1 VVVTE
6 GQIYL
11 AALPRAVQDFLR
23 YIHTTCMHACI
34 HTYMHTRAPVQCNA
48 TQRYAMQG
56 PAPLSNPFNQST
68 DRSDPLDRYT
78 HGAAQPPPPNHSTV
92 PVRAN
97 LEQCLKPL
105 AFHGVPVTLFDEGYG
120 EALMQIL
127 ALSTPSLTGPE
138 GFLPPNVRLVSNFFR
153 SGPDG
158 VVSGFSAPPVHEA
171 NRNMTTARAFRS
183 GMMLGMGMGMHGGGG
198 GGMRPPPNALVLGG
212 SLDDVALAQGG
223 GVERQ
228 VLAVGFV
235 DTDAD
240 FVRNLPQALESYDA
254 VILGD
259 GGLQYA
265 AHVIEQIVGSA

>member
-1 VVVTE
+1 MQRVVVTE

-11 AALPRAVQDFLR
+11 AALPRAVQDFL
-23 YIHTTCMHACI
+23 
-34 HTYMHTRAPVQCNA
+34 
-48 TQRYAMQG
+48 G
-56 PAPLSNPFNQST
+56 
-68 DRSDPLDRYT
+68 
-78 HGAAQPPPPNHSTV
+78 TV
-92 PVRAN
+92 PLRAN

-105 AFHGVPVTLFDEGYG
+105 AFHGVPVTLFDDGYG
-120 EALMQIL
+120 EALVQIL
-127 ALSTPSLTGPE
+127 ALSTPGLSGPE

-158 VVSGFSAPPVHEA
+158 VVNGFSVPPVHEA

-183 GMMLGMGMGMHGGGG
+183 GMMLGMMQQQQQMQMHGGGQAAARG
-198 GGMRPPPNALVLGG
+198 PPVMMPGNALVLGG
-212 SLDDVALAQGG
+212 SLGDLELARGG
-223 GVERQ
+223 GAERE

-240 FVRNLPQALESYDA
+240 FVATLPKFLEAYDA

-265 AHVIEQIVGSA
+265 AHVVEQIVGSA

>member
-1 VVVTE
+1 MHALIDRHLPTPPHLHATREVQRVVVTE

-23 YIHTTCMHACI
+23 CDARWTSQANAPHPTARHAS
-34 HTYMHTRAPVQCNA
+34 H
-48 TQRYAMQG
+48 
-56 PAPLSNPFNQST
+56 PLSFAP
-68 DRSDPLDRYT
+68 
-78 HGAAQPPPPNHSTV
+78 AHSTV
-92 PVRAN
+92 PLRAS

-127 ALSTPSLTGPE
+127 ALSTPGLTGPE

-158 VVSGFSAPPVHEA
+158 VVNGFSFPPVHEL

-183 GMMLGMGMGMHGGGG
+183 GMMLGMQQQAAAL
-198 GGMRPPPNALVLGG
+198 RAPPNALVLGG
-212 SLDDVALAQGG
+212 SLDDLALAQGG

-228 VLAVGFV
+228 VLAVGFL

-240 FVRNLPQALESYDA
+240 FLPNLPRFLEAYDA

-265 AHVIEQIVGSA
+265 AHVVEQIVGSA

>member
-1 VVVTE
+1 MSH
-6 GQIYL
+6 
-11 AALPRAVQDFLR
+11 P
-23 YIHTTCMHACI
+23 
-34 HTYMHTRAPVQCNA
+34 
-48 TQRYAMQG
+48 
-56 PAPLSNPFNQST
+56 NPNPNPNPNPE
-68 DRSDPLDRYT
+68 RS
-78 HGAAQPPPPNHSTV
+78 STV
-92 PVRAN
+92 PLRAN

-105 AFHGVPVTLFDEGYG
+105 AFHGVPVTLFDDGYG

-127 ALSTPSLTGPE
+127 ALSTPGLTGPE

-153 SGPDG
+153 SGADG
-158 VVSGFSAPPVHEA
+158 VVNGFSFPPVHEL

-183 GMMLGMGMGMHGGGG
+183 GMMLGMHGHGHGGGG
-198 GGMRPPPNALVLGG
+198 MAAMRTPPNALVLGG
-212 SLDDVALAQGG
+212 ALEDLALAQGG

-240 FVRNLPQALESYDA
+240 FVQKLPQFLEAYDA

-265 AHVIEQIVGSA
+265 AHVVEQIIGGGA

>member
-1 VVVTE
+1 MLT
-6 GQIYL
+6 
-11 AALPRAVQDFLR
+11 A
-23 YIHTTCMHACI
+23 
-34 HTYMHTRAPVQCNA
+34 
-48 TQRYAMQG
+48 
-56 PAPLSNPFNQST
+56 PAPPQSIT
-68 DRSDPLDRYT
+68 PTPTR
-78 HGAAQPPPPNHSTV
+78 STV
-92 PVRAN
+92 PLRAS
-97 LEQCLKPL
+97 LEACLKPL

-127 ALSTPSLTGPE
+127 ALSTPGLTGPE

-158 VVSGFSAPPVHEA
+158 VVSGFSFPPVHEA

-183 GMMLGMGMGMHGGGG
+183 GMMLGMGPPGGGPGGMGM
-198 GGMRPPPNALVLGG
+198 GMGLRTPPNALVLGG
-212 SLDDVALAQGG
+212 SLDDLALAQGG

-228 VLAVGFV
+228 VLAVGFL

-240 FVRNLPQALESYDA
+240 FVKRLPKFLEAYDA

-265 AHVIEQIVGSA
+265 AHVVEQIVGSA